1 MLTGSVSPSGR
12 GAVRH
17 APRREDGAEGPIL
30 PLLVLL
36 MLTTVLLMLML
47 TTVLGMGMVDHPK
60 GILVGVDVPVG
71 GRGVEAGNGVQS
83 MRLDVSMREAL
94 QGSRRRVAAG
104 RPGRR
109 NRSQVRMRCR

>member
-1 MLTGSVSPSGR
+1 MLAGSVSPSGR
-12 GAVRH
+12 GAVGH

-30 PLLVLL
+30 SLLLLLVLL

-109 NRSQVRMRCR
+109 SRC

>member
-1 MLTGSVSPSGR
+1 MLAGPVSPSGR

-36 MLTTVLLMLML
+36 MLTTVLLLLL
-47 TTVLGMGMVDHPK
+47 TLLGIGMVDHPK

-71 GRGVEAGNGVQS
+71 RRGVEAGGDGVQS
-83 MRLDVSMREAL
+83 ILTMGMRLDMRMREAL

-109 NRSQVRMRCR
+109 SRC